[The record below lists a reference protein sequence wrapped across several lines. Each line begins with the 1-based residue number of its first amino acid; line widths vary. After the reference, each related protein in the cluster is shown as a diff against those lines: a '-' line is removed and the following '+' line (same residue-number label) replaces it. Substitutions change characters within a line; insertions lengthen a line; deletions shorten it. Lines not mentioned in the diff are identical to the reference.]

1 MRKIVIGAIGAI
13 AFGAAIAVAYG
24 QSGTRAAPAPAQAPA
39 SAQVPEQVFRYS
51 IALSVDGKTAWRID
65 TVTGA
70 VSRCITSAGSGYC
83 QAWIK

>member
-1 MRKIVIGAIGAI
+1 MRKIVIGAIGVI

-24 QSGTRAAPAPAQAPA
+24 QSGTRVAPAPAPAPA
-39 SAQVPEQVFRYS
+39 AVPEQVFRYS

-70 VSRCITSAGSGYC
+70 VSRCITSAGSGFC